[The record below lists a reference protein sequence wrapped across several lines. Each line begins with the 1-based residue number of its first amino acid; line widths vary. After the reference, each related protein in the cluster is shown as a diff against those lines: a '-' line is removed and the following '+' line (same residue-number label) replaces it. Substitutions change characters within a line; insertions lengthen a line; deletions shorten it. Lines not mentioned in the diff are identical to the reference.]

1 MAVVKLGKP
10 VKSNLGGDNGA
21 MAYIINPAKTDGGR
35 LVSSNYERTRTDHDA
50 LAEGMLDDNRRSPK
64 GIRKNSRLAYHI
76 KLSFSPDDPVTPER
90 VHELGVEFA
99 RRITGGE
106 YKFVVATHTDR
117 HHLHDHIMVCAASQY
132 GKHLKAELPKDII
145 DQWRAVSDEICRREG
160 LSVVFN
166 PVVEEQTRKMRGG
179 TTAAGDA
186 ETPPARDPER
196 VDEAPM
202 RSANEPEA
210 TSRKAS
216 GGEPLERRYGMSME
230 EIYASAKGLG
240 VKDRLRMLIDLTSS
254 TAENFEDWRD
264 MLDIRGVGVEVR
276 GRHLTYT
283 LKDTGFKVRD
293 EKLGQ
298 AYDMTNIMA
307 GLAHTPVIPITFN
320 RRLVA
325 KQTRKTVTVWLP
337 GTHRKKKITFDAKR
351 LVDDGG
357 STLRAFLPR
366 DRDQIILDPS
376 NRYAGKTPTTGLY
389 QWFGEPTSRLE
400 PQTTPERLPLRRGEG
415 AERGDPMDPPRG
427 RRRRQGT
434 QSAAREGTRIA
445 RRTPV
450 RRHRIARRD
459 PTGRPRPRGRDARR
473 DGTPRGP
480 VRPVRGRAVRH
491 RTGDPHDPRPRADGD
506 RTARTAA
513 AAQAWTVHLNRPRK
527 HHPTNRKET
536 AMPIEEQ
543 AEEKIQNVVQTII
556 TGGAR
561 LMLRI
566 PKGVA
571 MALLRSGMKLA
582 KTGVHAAG
590 ETVKNKI
597 DSGEMSEKRL
607 QRKKDGD
614 LHELQLDDSTMR
626 EVQRSLKTA
635 GIDYHPERTD
645 QGQFILHFAGRDE
658 DHIRA
663 AVQRAFR
670 NMGLDV
676 ADEDFTV
683 EQQTEQQERTT
694 EQTRSEPETP
704 ARDTPVEPEAK
715 PMPTQ
720 RIAWDF
726 VDP

>member
-298 AYDMTNIMA
+298 
-307 GLAHTPVIPITFN
+307 
-320 RRLVA
+320 
-325 KQTRKTVTVWLP
+325 
-337 GTHRKKKITFDAKR
+337 
-351 LVDDGG
+351 
-357 STLRAFLPR
+357 
-366 DRDQIILDPS
+366 
-376 NRYAGKTPTTGLY
+376 
-389 QWFGEPTSRLE
+389 
-400 PQTTPERLPLRRGEG
+400 EG
-415 AERGDPMDPPRG
+415 
-427 RRRRQGT
+427 
-434 QSAAREGTRIA
+434 
-445 RRTPV
+445 V
-450 RRHRIARRD
+450 
-459 PTGRPRPRGRDARR
+459 
-473 DGTPRGP
+473 
-480 VRPVRGRAVRH
+480 
-491 RTGDPHDPRPRADGD
+491 
-506 RTARTAA
+506 
-513 AAQAWTVHLNRPRK
+513 
-527 HHPTNRKET
+527 
-536 AMPIEEQ
+536 
-543 AEEKIQNVVQTII
+543 
-556 TGGAR
+556 
-561 LMLRI
+561 
-566 PKGVA
+566 
-571 MALLRSGMKLA
+571 
-582 KTGVHAAG
+582 
-590 ETVKNKI
+590 
-597 DSGEMSEKRL
+597 
-607 QRKKDGD
+607 
-614 LHELQLDDSTMR
+614 
-626 EVQRSLKTA
+626 
-635 GIDYHPERTD
+635 
-645 QGQFILHFAGRDE
+645 
-658 DHIRA
+658 
-663 AVQRAFR
+663 
-670 NMGLDV
+670 
-676 ADEDFTV
+676 
-683 EQQTEQQERTT
+683 
-694 EQTRSEPETP
+694 
-704 ARDTPVEPEAK
+704 
-715 PMPTQ
+715 
-720 RIAWDF
+720 
-726 VDP
+726 

>member
-1 MAVVKLGKP
+1 MAVVKLGRP

-21 MAYIINPAKTDGGR
+21 MAYIIKPAKTDGGR

-50 LAEGMLDDNRRSPK
+50 LAEGMLDDNRRSPQ

-76 KLSFSPDDPVTPER
+76 KLSFSPKDPVTPEQ

-117 HHLHDHIMVCAASQY
+117 HHLHDHIMVCAASRY
-132 GKHLKAELPKDII
+132 GQHLKAELPKDII

-166 PVVEEQTRKMRGG
+166 PVVEEQTRKMRDG
-179 TTAAGDA
+179 TTAEGDDG
-186 ETPPARDPER
+186 TSPARDPKY
-196 VDEAPM
+196 VDEASV
-202 RSANEPEA
+202 RSANEPESTA
-210 TSRKAS
+210 RKAS

-230 EIYASAKGLG
+230 EIYAAAKGMG
-240 VKDRLRMLIDLTSS
+240 TKDRIRMLIDLTSS

-307 GLAHTPVIPITFN
+307 GLQSTPVIPITFN

-337 GTHRKKKITFDAKR
+337 GTHRRKKITFDAKR

-400 PQTTPERLPLRRGEG
+400 PQTTPERLPPQIRGQPGPAAVLPGAGAPPRPPRRRGEG
-415 AERGDPMDPPRG
+415 VERGDPMDPPRG
-427 RRRRQGT
+427 RRQRQGT
-434 QSAAREGTRIA
+434 QAAAREGPRIA
-445 RRTPV
+445 RRAPG
-450 RRHRIARRD
+450 RRHRFARRD
-459 PTGRPRPRGRDARR
+459 PTRRPRPRGRDARR
-473 DGTPRGP
+473 DGMPRGP

-506 RTARTAA
+506 RAART

-527 HHPTNRKET
+527 HQP
-536 AMPIEEQ
+536 
-543 AEEKIQNVVQTII
+543 
-556 TGGAR
+556 
-561 LMLRI
+561 
-566 PKGVA
+566 
-571 MALLRSGMKLA
+571 
-582 KTGVHAAG
+582 
-590 ETVKNKI
+590 
-597 DSGEMSEKRL
+597 
-607 QRKKDGD
+607 
-614 LHELQLDDSTMR
+614 
-626 EVQRSLKTA
+626 
-635 GIDYHPERTD
+635 
-645 QGQFILHFAGRDE
+645 
-658 DHIRA
+658 
-663 AVQRAFR
+663 
-670 NMGLDV
+670 
-676 ADEDFTV
+676 
-683 EQQTEQQERTT
+683 TT
-694 EQTRSEPETP
+694 EREPQCQSRNRLRRRSRTP
-704 ARDTPVEPEAK
+704 SRPSSPEARSSCSES
-715 PMPTQ
+715 P
-720 RIAWDF
+720 RAWPWRCSAP
-726 VDP
+726 V